1 MSLLKKRNLGID
13 LLRIISMYM
22 IVILHVLGQG
32 GILFNLEIF
41 SNKYNIAWILEIICF
56 CSVNLYGFI
65 TGYVMTGSK
74 FKYKKIINLWISV
87 IFWSVLL
94 TITMS
99 LIYPNTI
106 DKRDIIKSFFP
117 VIYNEYWYFSS
128 YVLLFF
134 CIPFIS
140 KFIDILDKAT
150 YKKLLITIIFFM
162 SIVGIVYDP
171 FVIVSGNS
179 FIWLFVLY
187 IIGAYIKKYGLFNNI
202 KSIYIF
208 FLILLMVGLTFLI
221 KCFILKNPYIFSEL
235 LSDGFLVKHNS
246 FTILFAS
253 ILIFVMLIRL
263 KLNNKYL
270 KRFIKR
276 LSPATFGVYIIH
288 VHSWVWVLFMQ
299 DRFKSLINYNSIIM
313 ILLVLFYAFMIYML
327 CSYLEMIRIYIFKK
341 FKINKIEN
349 FIYKGIKKIYFN
361 IF

>member
-140 KFIDILDKAT
+140 KFIDILDKDT
-150 YKKLLITIIFFM
+150 YKKLLITIILFM
-162 SIVGIVYDP
+162 SIVGIVHDP

-187 IIGAYIKKYGLFNNI
+187 IKKYGLFNNI

-208 FLILLMVGLTFLI
+208 FMILLMVGLTFFI
-221 KCFILKNPYIFSEL
+221 KCLILKNPYIFSKL
-235 LSDGFLVKHNS
+235 LSDGFLIKHNS
-246 FTILFAS
+246 FTILVAS
-253 ILIFVMLIRL
+253 ILIFIMLIRL
-263 KLNNKYL
+263 KPKNKYL

-276 LSPATFGVYIIH
+276 LSPATFGIYIIH
-288 VHSWVWVLFMQ
+288 TQSWVWVLLMK
-299 DRFKSLINYNSIIM
+299 DRFKNLINYKGIIM

-349 FIYKGIKKIYFN
+349 VIYKKAKKYT
-361 IF
+361 